1 MNTKSATGTQAVDRA
16 ALLVAT
22 VVGASDPI
30 TFAELAEVCH
40 LPKSTASRLLT
51 ALERTELVD
60 RQETGSY
67 VAGALFDKYAA
78 RHNPWDGLAEL
89 ARPVLAHLSEETGE
103 TVNLAVPRAER
114 VVHIAQ
120 VASRFLLGTRD
131 WTTVDVPSHA
141 SALGKVL
148 YAYGQLEVPSEL
160 LALTDATVT
169 DPVRFR
175 TQLATVRRRGYA
187 TTVDELEEGLTGVAV
202 PLRDESGS
210 VIAAL
215 GLSAPTSRLAERLAP
230 TSRLLKQQSARLTT
244 LIGKAGAA

>member
-1 MNTKSATGTQAVDRA
+1 MSTSSATGTQAVDRA

-22 VVGASDPI
+22 VVGSSTPI
-30 TFAELAEVCH
+30 SFAELADVCN

-60 RQETGSY
+60 REETGSY
-67 VAGALFDKYAA
+67 VAGALFDKYAL
-78 RHNPWDGLAEL
+78 RHEPWGGLAAL
-89 ARPVLAHLSEETGE
+89 ARPILARLSEETGE
-103 TVNLAVPRAER
+103 TINLAVPRAER

-160 LALTDATVT
+160 VPLTEATET
-169 DPVRFR
+169 DPARFR
-175 TQLATVRRRGYA
+175 AQLATVRRRGYA
-187 TTVDELEEGLTGVAV
+187 VAIDELEAGLTAVAV
-202 PLRDESGS
+202 PLRDDRGQ

-215 GLSAPTSRLAERLAP
+215 GLSAPTSRLAEPLAP
-230 TSRLLKQQSARLTT
+230 TGRLLKQQSERLTT
-244 LIGKAGAA
+244 LIRKAGAA